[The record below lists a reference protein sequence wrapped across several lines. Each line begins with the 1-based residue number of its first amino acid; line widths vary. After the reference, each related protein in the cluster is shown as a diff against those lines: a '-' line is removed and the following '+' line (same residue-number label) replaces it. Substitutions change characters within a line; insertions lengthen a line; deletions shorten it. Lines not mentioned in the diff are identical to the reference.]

1 MSVKT
6 KSTDITRFIWNHSS
20 CDGVRFRAISLLG
33 VDISRFFQVS
43 QRKFFS
49 RGDCF
54 NKVKSF
60 SGLEQMR
67 SLRGVDISRIAW
79 RFQVL
84 TGDWQILS
92 QGLLVGERGIC
103 WLTGQAEEIGVHTVP
118 WMFVSA
124 RMSFQCKAGEVSSD
138 QVADVH

>member
-20 CDGVRFRAISLLG
+20 CDGVSFRAISLLG

-54 NKVKSF
+54 NKVH
-60 SGLEQMR
+60 LESQLLCR
-67 SLRGVDISRIAW
+67 SEISLRGVDISRIAW

-103 WLTGQAEEIGVHTVP
+103 WLTGQAEEIGVHTAP
-118 WMFVSA
+118 WMFLSA
-124 RMSFQCKAGEVSSD
+124 RMFFQCKTSEVS
-138 QVADVH
+138 DVL